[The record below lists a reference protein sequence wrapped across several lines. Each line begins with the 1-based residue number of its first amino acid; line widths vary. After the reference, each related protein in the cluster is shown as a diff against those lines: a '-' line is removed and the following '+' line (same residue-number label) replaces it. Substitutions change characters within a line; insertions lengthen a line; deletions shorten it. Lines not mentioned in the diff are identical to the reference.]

1 MDDMNGT
8 ADRPVARTGKELGAG
23 ILALPNLLSAS
34 RVLLTPV
41 FVVLTV
47 QGKTWPAFWVFL
59 AAGATDALD
68 GFAARTLKMKSDLG
82 LWLDPIGDKVLLTA
96 AFVVLTIPALAQPTT
111 LPLWLTALCIG
122 RDVAIA
128 LGALIIISLRGA
140 QTFKPGLIGKASTIC
155 QVFLIYI
162 VLFLNATGR
171 THGALRWLFL
181 LAAALVAASWVQY
194 LVRGVNLLRRSPGA
208 ASG

>member
-1 MDDMNGT
+1 M
-8 ADRPVARTGKELGAG
+8 
-23 ILALPNLLSAS
+23 IFSLPNLISMS

-68 GFAARTLKMKSDLG
+68 GFAARTLKKKSDLG

-96 AFVVLTIPALAQPTT
+96 AFVVLTIPALARPTA
-111 LPLWLTALCIG
+111 LPFWLTCLCIG

-128 LGALIIISLRGA
+128 LGAFIIMALRGV
-140 QTFKPGLIGKASTIC
+140 QTFKPGLIGKASTIV
-155 QVFLIYI
+155 QVFMVYI

-171 THGALRWLFL
+171 THGGLRWLFHL
-181 LAAALVAASWVQY
+181 VAVLAAASFIQY
-194 LVRGVNLLRRSPGA
+194 LIRGVNLLRRGRA
-208 ASG
+208 AAVEAPRF

>member
-1 MDDMNGT
+1 MN
-8 ADRPVARTGKELGAG
+8 PVFS
-23 ILALPNLLSAS
+23 LPNLLSLS

-41 FVVLTV
+41 FVVLTI

-68 GFAARTLKMKSDLG
+68 GFAARTLKKKSDLG

-111 LPLWLTALCIG
+111 LPLWLTGLCIG

-128 LGALIIISLRGA
+128 LGALIIISLRGV

-155 QVFLIYI
+155 QVFLIYT

-171 THGALRWLFL
+171 THGALRWLFY
-181 LAAALVAASWVQY
+181 LAAALAAASFVQY
-194 LVRGVNLLRRSPGA
+194 LVRGVNLLRRGRAPA
-208 ASG
+208 AG

>member
-1 MDDMNGT
+1 MIFT
-8 ADRPVARTGKELGAG
+8 
-23 ILALPNLLSAS
+23 LPNLLSLS

-47 QGKTWPAFWVFL
+47 QGKTWPAFWVFVV
-59 AAGATDALD
+59 AGATDALD
-68 GFAARTLKMKSDLG
+68 GFAARTLKKKSTLG
-82 LWLDPIGDKVLLTA
+82 LWLDPLGDKVLLTA

-111 LPLWLTALCIG
+111 LPLWLTVTCIG

-128 LGALIIISLRGA
+128 LGALIIMALRGV

-171 THGALRWLFL
+171 THGALRWLFYL
-181 LAAALVAASWVQY
+181 AAVLAAASFVQY
-194 LVRGVNLLRRSPGA
+194 LIRGVNILRRGPGA
-208 ASG
+208 TSD